1 MEFEKV
7 GEKTKFEFQSWEEWG
22 SMKMGMIELY
32 NQYL

>member
-1 MEFEKV
+1 MEFEK
-7 GEKTKFEFQSWEEWG
+7 GDEKIKFGFQGWVEWG